1 MADGEFTASGFT
13 ESVHVRITPHQ
24 HDQAVR
30 LSAKT
35 GFPLSTIFRE
45 ALARGF
51 NQASRSLR
59 SEFNRAAKAEN
70 ARIEKANREARARAI
85 TRQ

>member
-1 MADGEFTASGFT
+1 MVMAEFESSGFT

-35 GFPLSTIFRE
+35 GFPLSRVWRE
-45 ALARGF
+45 SLCRGF
-51 NQASRSLR
+51 NETSRSLQG
-59 SEFNRAAKAEN
+59 EFNRAALAEN

-85 TRQ
+85 TGQ